1 MHVGKKGSKIPAG
14 VVTEY
19 LDAQKRSQV
28 NDIGREYSQ
37 HCLLRPGEVA
47 FIHAGVLHEAHVPTK
62 SKFESVLAAYLFQIT
77 EINKVLERT
86 PIAWADYERL
96 SEDLYNPVFTE
107 GVVRQVVKPEMRR
120 IQKKFRNLAGLK
132 ATIDVSAE
140 PISEDEEEEVEEPKK
155 KKERRIEKIK

>member
-1 MHVGKKGSKIPAG
+1 MGMHFSARRKKGSKTPAG
-14 VVTEY
+14 VITEF
-19 LDAQKRSQV
+19 LDTQKRSHVDHIDRQY
-28 NDIGREYSQ
+28 RQ

-62 SKFESVLAAYLFQIT
+62 SKFESVLAAYLFVST
-77 EINKVLERT
+77 EINEALEHT
-86 PIAWADYERL
+86 QIAWADYERL

-132 ATIDVSAE
+132 AVSYTHLTL
-140 PISEDEEEEVEEPKK
+140 PTK
-155 KKERRIEKIK
+155 